1 VPVRVRVYDGEGAV
15 STIARTPSA
24 DPSLGIRAVPPSAD
38 PCDAARPD
46 IAGCTPVASVRVRDL
61 EREPNCYYDTK
72 VTEGEVGRL
81 MQCPGGQMIVFERAT
96 FAGPNAN
103 GFVNTCTTSTY
114 DLPQG
119 DACTWRT
126 EQRIFGELRRPAFGG
141 SAEGPTSGPLTFSY
155 VESPV
160 AGRDCT
166 LACRQ
171 HAVLDVTWP
180 DASRRGL
187 P

>member
-1 VPVRVRVYDGEGAV
+1 MRSFAAAVVLCAACCPWEGAGYEWVPVRVRVYNGEGAV
-15 STIARTPSA
+15 SAIARA
-24 DPSLGIRAVPPSAD
+24 PSAD
-38 PCDAARPD
+38 PCDAPPPD

-72 VTEGEVGRL
+72 VTEGEIGRL

-96 FAGPNAN
+96 FAGPSAN
-103 GFVNTCTTSTY
+103 GFVNACTTSTY

-126 EQRIFGELRRPAFGG
+126 EQRVQGPA
-141 SAEGPTSGPLTFSY
+141 SGPLTFSY

-171 HAVLDVTWP
+171 HAVLDITWS